1 MFFNF
6 PFGGSAGGPGHV
18 PEMFFESDEFPHT
31 GMGMD
36 ATNIDKDAD
45 YYKILGVDEKSG
57 DDEIKKA
64 YRKMSMLHHPDK
76 NGNTEESKQMFQELN
91 NAYATLSDSNKRRT
105 YDMMRKGGGGGGGP
119 GFGGMHGHP
128 GGNVFHFGG
137 GVPGG
142 GGGGG
147 GFPPGIP
154 EELLH
159 MLFGGGLGQQQNGHP
174 GQGPKVVFQ
183 TFHNG
188 RPTGGVN
195 INGMNGFMQQQ
206 QQTHQATSP
215 TPNVRVYQVPETIIK
230 TVSLSLEQCYNGCSI
245 PLEID
250 RQVPDNDIIKIERET
265 IHAQIP
271 KGILQGDAIILNECG
286 HMNEAG
292 MKGDI
297 RIVINVLQHALF
309 KVENLDLTIEKTI
322 TLKSAL
328 CGFDFEITHL
338 NGRVFKLANK
348 PGNVIKPGNIKTI
361 PGLGLEKNGETGV
374 LKIKFNIEF
383 PDTLSPEQIN
393 TLQAGL

>member
-1 MFFNF
+1 
-6 PFGGSAGGPGHV
+6 
-18 PEMFFESDEFPHT
+18 
-31 GMGMD
+31 MD
-36 ATNIDKDAD
+36 TNNIDKDAD
-45 YYKILGVDEKSG
+45 YYKILGVDEKAG
-57 DDEIKKA
+57 EDEIKKA

-91 NAYATLSDSNKRRT
+91 NAYATLSDSNKRRS
-105 YDMMRKGGGGGGGP
+105 YDMMRKGGGGGP

-147 GFPPGIP
+147 FPPGIP

-159 MLFGGGLGQQQNGHP
+159 MLFGGGLGQQQQQQQQQHGHP

-188 RPTGGVN
+188 RPTN

-206 QQTHQATSP
+206 QQQQQQQHHPSTPP
-215 TPNVRVYQVPETIIK
+215 TPNVRVYQVPDTIIK

-271 KGILQGDAIILNECG
+271 KGILQGDTIILTECG

-309 KVENLDLTIEKTI
+309 KVEHLDLTIEKTI

-328 CGFDFEITHL
+328 CGFDFEITHI

-361 PGLGLEKNGETGV
+361 PGLGLEKNGESGA

-383 PDTLSPEQIN
+383 PDTLTQEQIQ
-393 TLQAGL
+393 TIQGGL

>member
-6 PFGGSAGGPGHV
+6 PFGGGAGFPPGHG
-18 PEMFFESDEFPHT
+18 PEMFFESDDFPD
-31 GMGMD
+31 MD
-36 ATNIDKDAD
+36 GNNIDKDKD
-45 YYKILGVDEKSG
+45 YYKILGVDEKSTE
-57 DDEIKKA
+57 DEIKKA

-76 NGNTEESKQMFQELN
+76 NGNTEESKQMFQEIN
-91 NAYATLSDSNKRRT
+91 NAYATLSDQSKRRT
-105 YDMMRKGGGGGGGP
+105 YDMMRKGGGGGGMP
-119 GFGGMHGHP
+119 Q
-128 GGNVFHFGG
+128 NVFHFG
-137 GVPGG
+137 GG

-159 MLFGGGLGQQQNGHP
+159 MLFGGGGGFNIHQQSGGGGSP
-174 GQGPKVVFQ
+174 GPKVVFQ

-188 RPTGGVN
+188 RPTGGIN

-206 QQTHQATSP
+206 QQQQQQQP
-215 TPNVRVYQVPETIIK
+215 PPPQNIRVYQVPETIIK
-230 TVSLSLEQCYNGCSI
+230 TVSLTLEQCYNGCSV

-271 KGILQGDAIILNECG
+271 KGVLQGDTIILNECG

-309 KVENLDLTIEKTI
+309 KVEHLDLTIEKTI
-322 TLKSAL
+322 SLKSAL
-328 CGFDFEITHL
+328 CGFEFEITHL

-361 PGLGLEKNGETGV
+361 PGLGLEKNGESGV

-383 PDTLSPEQIN
+383 PDTLSMEQIQ
-393 TLQAGL
+393 TLQNGL

>member
-6 PFGGSAGGPGHV
+6 PFGGGGAGGPGHG
-18 PEMFFESDEFPHT
+18 PEMFFESDEFPH
-31 GMGMD
+31 MGMD
-36 ATNIDKDAD
+36 TNNIDKDAD
-45 YYKILGVDEKSG
+45 YYKILGVDEKAG
-57 DDEIKKA
+57 EDEIKKA

-91 NAYATLSDSNKRRT
+91 NAYATLSDSNKRRS
-105 YDMMRKGGGGGGGP
+105 YDMMRKGGGGGGP

-142 GGGGG
+142 GGG
-147 GFPPGIP
+147 FPPGIP

-159 MLFGGGLGQQQNGHP
+159 MLFGGGLGQQQQQQQQHGHP

-188 RPTGGVN
+188 RPTN

-206 QQTHQATSP
+206 QHHPTTPP
-215 TPNVRVYQVPETIIK
+215 TPNVRVYQVPDTIIK

-271 KGILQGDAIILNECG
+271 KGILQGDTIILTECG

-309 KVENLDLTIEKTI
+309 KVEHLDLTIEKTI

-328 CGFDFEITHL
+328 CGFDFEITHI

-361 PGLGLEKNGETGV
+361 PGLGLEKNGESGA

-383 PDTLSPEQIN
+383 PDTLTQEQIQ
-393 TLQAGL
+393 TIQGGL

>member
-6 PFGGSAGGPGHV
+6 PFGGGAGFPPGHG
-18 PEMFFESDEFPHT
+18 PEMFFESDDFPD
-31 GMGMD
+31 MNMD
-36 ATNIDKDAD
+36 VNNIDKDKD
-45 YYKILGVDEKSG
+45 YYKILGVDEKSAE
-57 DDEIKKA
+57 DEIKKA

-76 NGNTEESKQMFQELN
+76 NGNTDESKQMFQELN
-91 NAYATLSDSNKRRT
+91 NAYATLSDPNKRRT
-105 YDMMRKGGGGGGGP
+105 YDMMRKGGP
-119 GFGGMHGHP
+119 P
-128 GGNVFHFGG
+128 NVFHQF
-137 GVPGG
+137 GG

-159 MLFGGGLGQQQNGHP
+159 MLFGGGGGGGGFNIHQQGGGP
-174 GQGPKVVFQ
+174 GPKVVFQ
-183 TFHNG
+183 AFHNG
-188 RPTGGVN
+188 RPAGGVN
-195 INGMNGFMQQQ
+195 INGMNGFMSHQHAQAQQSQ
-206 QQTHQATSP
+206 P
-215 TPNVRVYQVPETIIK
+215 NTPHVRIYQVPETIIK
-230 TVSLSLEQCYNGCSI
+230 TVSLTLEQCYNGCSI

-271 KGILQGDAIILNECG
+271 KGVLQGDTIILNDCG

-309 KVENLDLTIEKTI
+309 KVENLDLTFEKTI

-338 NGRVFKLANK
+338 NGRIFKLANK

-361 PGLGLEKNGETGV
+361 PGLGLEKNGESGV

-383 PDTLSPEQIN
+383 PDTLTPEQIQS
-393 TLQAGL
+393 LQNGL

>member
-6 PFGGSAGGPGHV
+6 PFGGAGGPGHG
-18 PEMFFESDEFPHT
+18 PEMFFESNEFPHT
-31 GMGMD
+31 GMGTD
-36 ATNIDKDAD
+36 TNNIDKDAD
-45 YYKILGVDEKSG
+45 YYKILGVDEKAG

-91 NAYATLSDSNKRRT
+91 NAYATLSDSNKRRS
-105 YDMMRKGGGGGGGP
+105 YDMMRKGGGGGGP

-142 GGGGG
+142 GGGG
-147 GFPPGIP
+147 FPPGIP

-159 MLFGGGLGQQQNGHP
+159 MLFGGGAGGGFGPNMHGQQQGP
-174 GQGPKVVFQ
+174 GPKVVFQ

-188 RPTGGVN
+188 RPTN

-206 QQTHQATSP
+206 QQQQSHPTTPP
-215 TPNVRVYQVPETIIK
+215 TPNVRVYQVPETIVK

-250 RQVPDNDIIKIERET
+250 RQVPDNDVIKIERET

-271 KGILQGDAIILNECG
+271 KGILQGDTIILTECG

-297 RIVINVLQHALF
+297 RIVINVLQHSLF
-309 KVENLDLTIEKTI
+309 KVEHLDLTIEKTI

-361 PGLGLEKNGETGV
+361 PGLGLEKNGESGV

-383 PDTLSPEQIN
+383 PDTLTQEQIQV
-393 TLQAGL
+393 LQGGL

>member
-6 PFGGSAGGPGHV
+6 PFGGGIPGHG
-18 PEMFFESDEFPHT
+18 PEMFFESDEFPNMNNGNNSDT
-31 GMGMD
+31 
-36 ATNIDKDAD
+36 DKD
-45 YYKILGVDEKSG
+45 YYKILGVDEKSSE
-57 DDEIKKA
+57 DEIKKA
-64 YRKMSMLHHPDK
+64 YRKLSMLHHPDK
-76 NGNTEESKQMFQELN
+76 NGNTEESKLMFQDLN
-91 NAYATLSDSNKRRT
+91 NAYSTLSDPQKRRM
-105 YDMMRKGGGGGGGP
+105 YDMTRKGGIP
-119 GFGGMHGHP
+119 Q
-128 GGNVFHFGG
+128 NVFHFGG

-142 GGGGG
+142 GGGGN

-159 MLFGGGLGQQQNGHP
+159 MLFGGGAQGGGGFNIHQQGGGGP
-174 GQGPKVVFQ
+174 GPKVVFQ
-183 TFHNG
+183 SFHNG

-206 QQTHQATSP
+206 QQPA
-215 TPNVRVYQVPETIIK
+215 PNIRVYQVPESIIK
-230 TVSLSLEQCYNGCSI
+230 TVSLTLEQCYNGCSI

-271 KGILQGDAIILNECG
+271 KGILQGDAIILNDCG
-286 HMNEAG
+286 HMNETG

-309 KVENLDLTIEKTI
+309 KVEHLDLTIEKTI

-338 NGRVFKLANK
+338 NGRIFKLANK
-348 PGNVIKPGNIKTI
+348 PGNIIKPGSIKTI
-361 PGLGLEKNGETGV
+361 PGLGLEKNGESGA

-383 PDTLSPEQIN
+383 PDTLSHDQIN
-393 TLQAGL
+393 TLQEGL

>member
-6 PFGGSAGGPGHV
+6 PFGGGAGFPPGHG
-18 PEMFFESDEFPHT
+18 PEMFFESDDFPD
-31 GMGMD
+31 MD
-36 ATNIDKDAD
+36 GNNIDKDKD
-45 YYKILGVDEKSG
+45 YYKILGVDEKSTE
-57 DDEIKKA
+57 DEIKKA

-76 NGNTEESKQMFQELN
+76 NGNTEESKQMFQEIN
-91 NAYATLSDSNKRRT
+91 NAYATLSDQSKRRT
-105 YDMMRKGGGGGGGP
+105 YDMMRKGGGGMP
-119 GFGGMHGHP
+119 Q
-128 GGNVFHFGG
+128 NVFHFGG
-137 GVPGG
+137 GGG

-159 MLFGGGLGQQQNGHP
+159 MLFGGGGGFNIHQQSGGGGGAP
-174 GQGPKVVFQ
+174 GPKVVFQ

-188 RPTGGVN
+188 RPTGGIN
-195 INGMNGFMQQQ
+195 INGMNGFMQQHPQ
-206 QQTHQATSP
+206 QPPPPQ
-215 TPNVRVYQVPETIIK
+215 NIRVYQVPETIIK
-230 TVSLSLEQCYNGCSI
+230 TVSLTLEQCYNGCSV

-271 KGILQGDAIILNECG
+271 KGVLQGDTIILNECG

-309 KVENLDLTIEKTI
+309 KVEHLDLTIEKTI
-322 TLKSAL
+322 SLKSAL
-328 CGFDFEITHL
+328 CGFEFEITHL

-361 PGLGLEKNGETGV
+361 PGLGLEKNGESGV

-383 PDTLSPEQIN
+383 PDTLSMEQIQ
-393 TLQAGL
+393 TLQNGL

>member
-1 MFFNF
+1 
-6 PFGGSAGGPGHV
+6 
-18 PEMFFESDEFPHT
+18 
-31 GMGMD
+31 
-36 ATNIDKDAD
+36 
-45 YYKILGVDEKSG
+45 
-57 DDEIKKA
+57 
-64 YRKMSMLHHPDK
+64 
-76 NGNTEESKQMFQELN
+76 
-91 NAYATLSDSNKRRT
+91 
-105 YDMMRKGGGGGGGP
+105 MMRKGGVGGGIP
-119 GFGGMHGHP
+119 P
-128 GGNVFHFGG
+128 NVFHFGG

-159 MLFGGGLGQQQNGHP
+159 MLFGGGGPGGGGFNIHQQGGGGP
-174 GQGPKVVFQ
+174 GPKVVFQ
-183 TFHNG
+183 SFHNG

-195 INGMNGFMQQQ
+195 INGLNGFMQQQ
-206 QQTHQATSP
+206 QQQQQQQQSA
-215 TPNVRVYQVPETIIK
+215 PNIRVYQVPESIIK
-230 TVSLSLEQCYNGCSI
+230 TVSLTLEQCYNGCSI

-271 KGILQGDAIILNECG
+271 KGILQGDTIILNDCG

-292 MKGDI
+292 MKGDV

-309 KVENLDLTIEKTI
+309 KVEHLDLTIEKTI
-322 TLKSAL
+322 TLKAAL

-338 NGRVFKLANK
+338 NGRIFKLANK

-361 PGLGLEKNGETGV
+361 PGLGLEKNGESGV
-374 LKIKFNIEF
+374 LKIKFNIDF
-383 PDTLSPEQIN
+383 PDTLSPEQIS